1 MMRDNFD
8 FSALEPDIVT
18 VILQKVVA
26 MAPEF
31 SASLAAQVE
40 AQVRAEF
47 GGQRVFVPKVGKR
60 MAPQQRQ
67 ELFNDGLTSMT
78 QAEILEKHKVS
89 RSTLYR
95 VMKGG
100 GGRFS

>member
-8 FSALEPDIVT
+8 FSALESDIVT

-26 MAPEF
+26 MSPGF
-31 SASLAAQVE
+31 SAALAAQIE
-40 AQVRAEF
+40 AQIRQEF
-47 GGQRVFVPKVGKR
+47 GGQRVFVPKGAKR
-60 MAPQQRQ
+60 LAPEQRR
-67 ELFNDGLTSMT
+67 ELFNDGLTNMS

>member
-1 MMRDNFD
+1 MTRDNFD
-8 FSALEPDIVT
+8 FSGLDADIVT
-18 VILQKVVA
+18 VILQKVLA
-26 MAPEF
+26 MAPGF
-31 SASLAAQVE
+31 SAAIAAQIE
-40 AQVRAEF
+40 AQVRQEF
-47 GGQRVFVPKVGKR
+47 GGQRVFVPKGGKR
-60 MAPQQRQ
+60 MAPEQRQ
-67 ELFNDGLTSMT
+67 QLFADGLTNMP